1 MCIRDR
7 HLRAV
12 LDWPLGSVDTTAPYT
27 VMVNTLGADV
37 EPEEQ
42 MEDRVIE
49 VMRRYPDAKVHLYG
63 KGHRPGRK
71 MGHVN
76 VSGTDLDTVLERAT
90 AAADII
96 VNGSGAA
103 K

>member
-1 MCIRDR
+1 
-7 HLRAV
+7 
-12 LDWPLGSVDTTAPYT
+12 
-27 VMVNTLGADV
+27 
-37 EPEEQ
+37 
-42 MEDRVIE
+42 
-49 VMRRYPDAKVHLYG
+49 
-63 KGHRPGRK
+63 